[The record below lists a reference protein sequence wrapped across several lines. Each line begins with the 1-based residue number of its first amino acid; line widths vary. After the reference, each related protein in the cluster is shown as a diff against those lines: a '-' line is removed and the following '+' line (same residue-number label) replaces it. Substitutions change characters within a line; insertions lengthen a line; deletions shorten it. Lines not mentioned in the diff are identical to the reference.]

1 MVVTYRVAT
10 PLDVAGMT
18 QCRLEDPVSG
28 PADPRMTAYMLGT
41 HHPQQALAPR
51 VVLVGLADHRVVG
64 YIAGHLTRRYEC
76 EGELQYL
83 FVAPSYRRAGVAAE
97 LLARLG
103 AWFVS
108 QGAHR
113 VCVNVAPEN
122 VPARAFYAKYG
133 AQELR
138 RFWYVWADIRRA
150 LRRGAA

>member
-10 PLDVAGMT
+10 PLDVASMSL
-18 QCRLEDPVSG
+18 CRLDDPAAG
-28 PADPRMTAYMLGT
+28 PADTRMTAYMQGT

-64 YIAGHLTRRYEC
+64 YIAGHLTRRYQC

-83 FVAPSYRRAGVAAE
+83 FVAPPYRRAGVAAE
-97 LLARLG
+97 LLARL
-103 AWFVS
+103 ADWFES

-122 VPARAFYAKYG
+122 APARAFYAKCG

-138 RFWYVWADIRRA
+138 RFWYVWKDVQGC